1 VKVGDLVRYQPRMH
15 IPGCLGIIVTPN
27 GEALDVQWIDDT
39 QRKHGEREIS
49 TELPEFLEVVSEAR

>member
-1 VKVGDLVRYQPRMH
+1 MH